1 MYLAVFVCSVVF
13 VVMVVTET
21 KQTSPLVHKEL
32 ETNHNHNQ
40 SFNYDYFDIIKM
52 ALAQTFSAK

>member
-21 KQTSPLVHKEL
+21 KQTSPLVHKDL

-40 SFNYDYFDIIKM
+40 SFNYDYFDIIKWP
-52 ALAQTFSAK
+52 